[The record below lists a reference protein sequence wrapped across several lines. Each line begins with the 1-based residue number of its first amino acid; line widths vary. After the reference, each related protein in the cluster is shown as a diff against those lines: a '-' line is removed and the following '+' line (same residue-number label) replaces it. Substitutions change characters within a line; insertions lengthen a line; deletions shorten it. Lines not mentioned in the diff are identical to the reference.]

1 MSPLS
6 PDIAF
11 SATAPTKAAAPGDY
25 DLVRHAIAFMAG
37 HWRDHPLADELA
49 AGVCVDQARIEA
61 ALQRW
66 AGLTPEVFVS
76 VMAAGHARS
85 LLRAARCMRGAS
97 GAQGQGS
104 LDLFVTHQALPQD
117 ERNGLPVRYGFH
129 DSPFGRALVMTTRR
143 GLCGLAFN
151 DDGEDQD
158 SLADMT
164 RRWPYAAF
172 TEDRATTSAIAH
184 RVFEPA
190 AWQADRPL
198 PVVLIGTAFEIGV
211 WETLLRIPLGG
222 ATTYAQVAASIGRPS
237 AARAVGA
244 AVGKNPI
251 SFVVPCH
258 RVLGASGALT
268 GYHWGITR
276 KQAMLGWEAGW
287 TRQP

>member
-1 MSPLS
+1 MSSLAQ
-6 PDIAF
+6 DIA
-11 SATAPTKAAAPGDY
+11 SPTPAPTKAAAPGDY
-25 DLVRHAIAFMAG
+25 DLIRRAIAFMAG

-49 AGVCVDQARIEA
+49 AGVGVDQARLEA

-66 AGLTPEVFVS
+66 AGLTPDRFAS
-76 VMAAGHARS
+76 VMAAEHART
-85 LLRAARCMRGAS
+85 LLREASRMREAVEP
-97 GAQGQGS
+97 QGQGS
-104 LDLFVTHQALPQD
+104 RDLFVRHEALPQD
-117 ERNGLPVRYGFH
+117 ERNGLSVRYGFH
-129 DSPFGRALVMTTRR
+129 DSPFGRALVMTAKR

-151 DDGEDQD
+151 DDGEDEG
-158 SLADMT
+158 SLLDMT

-172 TEDRATTSAIAH
+172 TEDRATTGAIAH

-190 AWQADRPL
+190 AWRADQPM
-198 PVVLIGTAFEIGV
+198 PVVLIGTAFEISV
-211 WETLLRIPLGG
+211 WERLLRIPLGG
-222 ATTYAQVAASIGRPS
+222 AATYAHIAASIGRPS

-268 GYHWGITR
+268 GYHWGVAR

-287 TRQP
+287 RRQP